1 MLRQVYATNC
11 RRTTENTIC
20 FKSAQKRGKKGIRV
34 YTYLVRECWLEFCS
48 VHCRPR
54 SPHKACAAAQFFN
67 HLCPNTMSIDVSNIT
82 HSIQLAVAPVF
93 FLTGVAGM
101 IGAVA
106 GRLARIID
114 RGRVLEDRMMASKDE
129 EYVKRSLLELNF
141 LRRRGRLA
149 NLCIGLLTLCGALI
163 ALTIILL
170 FIGQTTKTEIDANSW
185 SLAAMFSFGLGVV
198 SFVSALCCFMVE
210 TMMATRLLNFHPLRQ
225 PASVAGLAT
234 GKVHASPA
242 SSANAS
248 LRNSAA
254 DAGRQDA
261 FVPQI

>member
-1 MLRQVYATNC
+1 
-11 RRTTENTIC
+11 
-20 FKSAQKRGKKGIRV
+20 
-34 YTYLVRECWLEFCS
+34 
-48 VHCRPR
+48 
-54 SPHKACAAAQFFN
+54 
-67 HLCPNTMSIDVSNIT
+67 MSIDVSNIT

-129 EYVKRSLLELNF
+129 DYVQRSLLELNF

-170 FIGQTTKTEIDANSW
+170 FVGQTTKTEIDANSW

-210 TMMATRLLNFHPLRQ
+210 TMMATQLLNFHPLRQ
-225 PASVAGLAT
+225 PATIPCMAASNAAAGAAASAT
-234 GKVHASPA
+234 PRK
-242 SSANAS
+242 
-248 LRNSAA
+248 AA
-254 DAGRQDA
+254 TEPSRQDA
-261 FVPQI
+261 FMPQV

>member
-1 MLRQVYATNC
+1 MAL
-11 RRTTENTIC
+11 
-20 FKSAQKRGKKGIRV
+20 
-34 YTYLVRECWLEFCS
+34 
-48 VHCRPR
+48 
-54 SPHKACAAAQFFN
+54 
-67 HLCPNTMSIDVSNIT
+67 DVSNIT

-114 RGRVLEDRMMASKDE
+114 RGRVLEDRMSSSADADYIE
-129 EYVKRSLLELNF
+129 RSMLELGF

-149 NLCIGLLTLCGALI
+149 NVCIGLLTGCGALI

-170 FIGQTTKTEIDANSW
+170 FVGQTAAVEIDARGW

-210 TMMATRLLNFHPLRQ
+210 TMMATHLLNFHSLRQ
-225 PASVAGLAT
+225 LP
-234 GKVHASPA
+234 HHHHW
-242 SSANAS
+242 
-248 LRNSAA
+248 R
-254 DAGRQDA
+254 
-261 FVPQI
+261 

>member
-1 MLRQVYATNC
+1 
-11 RRTTENTIC
+11 
-20 FKSAQKRGKKGIRV
+20 
-34 YTYLVRECWLEFCS
+34 
-48 VHCRPR
+48 
-54 SPHKACAAAQFFN
+54 
-67 HLCPNTMSIDVSNIT
+67 MSIDVSNIT

-129 EYVKRSLLELNF
+129 EYVQRSLLELSF

-170 FIGQTTKTEIDANSW
+170 FVGQTTKSEFDANSW
-185 SLAAMFSFGLGVV
+185 SLAAMFSFGMGVV

-210 TMMATRLLNFHPLRQ
+210 TMMATQLLNFHPLRQ
-225 PASVAGLAT
+225 PGTIPCMATAQASATAPGAAPRKVVAE
-234 GKVHASPA
+234 P
-242 SSANAS
+242 
-248 LRNSAA
+248 
-254 DAGRQDA
+254 GRQDG
-261 FVPQI
+261 FMPQV

>member
-1 MLRQVYATNC
+1 
-11 RRTTENTIC
+11 
-20 FKSAQKRGKKGIRV
+20 
-34 YTYLVRECWLEFCS
+34 
-48 VHCRPR
+48 
-54 SPHKACAAAQFFN
+54 
-67 HLCPNTMSIDVSNIT
+67 MSIDVSNIT

-101 IGAVA
+101 IGAIA

-114 RGRVLEDRMMASKDE
+114 RGRVLEDRMGASKDPE
-129 EYVKRSLLELNF
+129 FIQRSLLELGF

-170 FIGQTTKTEIDANSW
+170 FISQTAPAELDARSW

-198 SFVSALCCFMVE
+198 SFVAALCCFMVE

-225 PASVAGLAT
+225 PAKLAGVAAT
-234 GKVHASPA
+234 V
-242 SSANAS
+242 
-248 LRNSAA
+248 
-254 DAGRQDA
+254 
-261 FVPQI
+261 

>member
-1 MLRQVYATNC
+1 
-11 RRTTENTIC
+11 
-20 FKSAQKRGKKGIRV
+20 
-34 YTYLVRECWLEFCS
+34 
-48 VHCRPR
+48 
-54 SPHKACAAAQFFN
+54 
-67 HLCPNTMSIDVSNIT
+67 MSIDVSNIT

-101 IGAVA
+101 IGAIA

-114 RGRVLEDRMMASKDE
+114 RGRVLEDRMGASKDPE
-129 EYVKRSLLELNF
+129 FIQRSLLELGF

-170 FIGQTTKTEIDANSW
+170 FISQTAHAELDARSW

-198 SFVSALCCFMVE
+198 SFVAALCCFMVE

-225 PASVAGLAT
+225 PAKLAGVVAA
-234 GKVHASPA
+234 V
-242 SSANAS
+242 
-248 LRNSAA
+248 
-254 DAGRQDA
+254 
-261 FVPQI
+261 

>member
-1 MLRQVYATNC
+1 
-11 RRTTENTIC
+11 
-20 FKSAQKRGKKGIRV
+20 
-34 YTYLVRECWLEFCS
+34 
-48 VHCRPR
+48 
-54 SPHKACAAAQFFN
+54 
-67 HLCPNTMSIDVSNIT
+67 MSIDVSNIT

-129 EYVKRSLLELNF
+129 EYVQRSLLELNF

-210 TMMATRLLNFHPLRQ
+210 TMMATQLLTFHPLRQ
-225 PASVAGLAT
+225 PASAACSAAANLPT
-234 GKVHASPA
+234 NTASPA
-242 SSANAS
+242 AAPP
-248 LRNSAA
+248 RKTVA
-254 DAGRQDA
+254 DAARQEG
-261 FVPQI
+261 FMPQA

>member
-1 MLRQVYATNC
+1 
-11 RRTTENTIC
+11 
-20 FKSAQKRGKKGIRV
+20 
-34 YTYLVRECWLEFCS
+34 
-48 VHCRPR
+48 
-54 SPHKACAAAQFFN
+54 
-67 HLCPNTMSIDVSNIT
+67 MSIDVSNIT

-101 IGAVA
+101 IGAIA

-114 RGRVLEDRMMASKDE
+114 RGRVLEDRMGASKDPE
-129 EYVKRSLLELNF
+129 FIQRSLLELGF

-170 FIGQTTKTEIDANSW
+170 FVSQTAPAELDARSW

-198 SFVSALCCFMVE
+198 SFVAALCCFMVE

-225 PASVAGLAT
+225 PAKLAGVVAA
-234 GKVHASPA
+234 V
-242 SSANAS
+242 
-248 LRNSAA
+248 
-254 DAGRQDA
+254 
-261 FVPQI
+261 